1 MNFSGWVFLVSL
13 IFLIK
18 IGLKVIEIYLI
29 ALVTQITLK
38 N

>member
-18 IGLKVIEIYLI
+18 ISLKVIEIYLI